1 MDVREEILNRPMRP
15 FQIRVLVMCI
25 LLTMIDGYEILVM
38 AFVAPHLAKTW
49 QLGPVQV
56 GYLLSAGVFGMAL
69 GATLISPLADRIG
82 RRRHILICLTFITI
96 GMALSAFAEN
106 LTQLV
111 IFRAFAGI
119 FIGAVLSSLNILVS
133 EYCSNKRR
141 GTVMGIYGIGLNA
154 GVVLG
159 GAVTNVLIA
168 TYTWRAP
175 FVFGALITAVLLLVG
190 IKALPESLA
199 FLIEKRPKGALEQ
212 YNAISERLGHA
223 RSEGLPKPLE
233 VKSTN
238 ATEGTLLR
246 GAMLPRTLSLW
257 LGYACVIAAFY
268 FANTWTAKLMSDAA
282 GNVNMGAKV
291 GILIAVGGIVGSLL
305 FAGLSAIIRP
315 RLVTIFLLTLGAIV
329 YVLYANMYQSAGIA
343 LLLAVCVGI
352 VSNGGIAAFYAISPS
367 VFATT
372 VRGTGVGLMIGI
384 GRGIA
389 ILSPI
394 MTGYLIKAGWTP
406 QSLYQCFAGLFIVAA
421 LAIFSLDRTYRGRA
435 EDPDALAALNSAAV
449 ASAQ

>member
-1 MDVREEILNRPMRP
+1 MRP

-69 GATLISPLADRIG
+69 GATLVSPLADRIG
-82 RRRHILICLTFITI
+82 RRRHILVCLTFITI
-96 GMALSAFAEN
+96 GMALSALAEN
-106 LTQLV
+106 VTQLV
-111 IFRAFAGI
+111 MLRAFAGI

-133 EYCSNKRR
+133 EYSSNKRR

-154 GVVLG
+154 GVALG
-159 GAVTNVLIA
+159 GAATNILIA
-168 TYTWRAP
+168 TYSWRAP
-175 FVFGALITAVLLLVG
+175 FVFGALITAALLLVA

-199 FLIEKRPKGALEQ
+199 FLIERRPKGALEQ
-212 YNAISERLGHA
+212 YNAISERLGHP
-223 RSEGLPKPLE
+223 RSDKLPDPVEAKAAN
-233 VKSTN
+233 VDQ
-238 ATEGTLLR
+238 GTLLR

-282 GNVNMGAKV
+282 GNVNMGARIGV
-291 GILIAVGGIVGSLL
+291 LIAVGGIVGSLL

-315 RLVTIFLLTLGAIV
+315 RLVTILLLSLGAIV
-329 YVLYANMYQSAGIA
+329 YVLYANLYQSAGIA
-343 LLLAVCVGI
+343 LFLAVCVGI

-406 QSLYQCFAGLFIVAA
+406 QSLYQCFAGLFVVAA
-421 LAIFSLDRTYRGRA
+421 LAIFSLDRTYRGRT
-435 EDPDALAALNSAAV
+435 EDPDAPAALQPATLAR
-449 ASAQ
+449 AR